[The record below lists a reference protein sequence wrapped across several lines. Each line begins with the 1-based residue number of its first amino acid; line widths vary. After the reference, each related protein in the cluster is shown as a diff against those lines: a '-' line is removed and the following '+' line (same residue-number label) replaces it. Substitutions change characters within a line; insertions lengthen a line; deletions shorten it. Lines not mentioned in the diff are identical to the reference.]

1 MINDVKLRDHILKVF
16 QESPD
21 HREVTQALIKF
32 IQDELKFNYKLTP
45 ELQHELV
52 HRFFYEKCC
61 YGVTVPYTRKDDWKF
76 GIELESGKLNY

>member
-32 IQDELKFNYKLTP
+32 I
-45 ELQHELV
+45 
-52 HRFFYEKCC
+52 
-61 YGVTVPYTRKDDWKF
+61 
-76 GIELESGKLNY
+76 